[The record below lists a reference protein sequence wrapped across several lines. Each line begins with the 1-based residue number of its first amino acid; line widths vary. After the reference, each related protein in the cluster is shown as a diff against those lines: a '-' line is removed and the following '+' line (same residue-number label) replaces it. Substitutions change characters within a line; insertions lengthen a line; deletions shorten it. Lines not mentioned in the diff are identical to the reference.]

1 MRGKVITGASPLRL
15 TGITPAYAGKSTSLS
30 ATRWPKK
37 DHPRVCGEKSSY
49 RLKALPAAGSPPRM
63 RGKVVRLCMATG
75 LRRITPAYAGKRLP
89 LQDYSLACWD
99 HPRVCGEKCVKAQE
113 VKTTKGSPP
122 RVRGKVDFY
131 YFYTPNRRITPACAG
146 KRTGRLM
153 GKPLPGDHPRV
164 CGEKADCHVPQCT
177 HLGSPPRMRGK
188 VVVSRNLCLFS
199 GITPA
204 YAGKS
209 EVSKYAS
216 KPAEDHPRVCGEKAN
231 AKRERHA
238 ALGSPPRM
246 RGKAARPRAAPER
259 PGITPAYAG
268 KRSAVHTWDTRP
280 WDHPRVC
287 GEKLLC
293 CMRWLTGRGSPP
305 RMRGKD
311 LLVATPGQKQPG
323 SPPRMRGKAEA
334 GLVQRELPGITP
346 AYAGKSALAI
356 DE

>member
-1 MRGKVITGASPLRL
+1 MITGASPLRL

-188 VVVSRNLCLFS
+188 GPLSTH
-199 GITPA
+199 GT
-204 YAGKS
+204 
-209 EVSKYAS
+209 
-216 KPAEDHPRVCGEKAN
+216 
-231 AKRERHA
+231 
-238 ALGSPPRM
+238 
-246 RGKAARPRAAPER
+246 RGL
-259 PGITPAYAG
+259 GITPAYAG
-268 KRSAVHTWDTRP
+268 KRNPPRRNRP
-280 WDHPRVC
+280 ARQDHPRVC

>member
-209 EVSKYAS
+209 
-216 KPAEDHPRVCGEKAN
+216 
-231 AKRERHA
+231 
-238 ALGSPPRM
+238 
-246 RGKAARPRAAPER
+246 
-259 PGITPAYAG
+259 
-268 KRSAVHTWDTRP
+268 RSTTR
-280 WDHPRVC
+280 R
-287 GEKLLC
+287 
-293 CMRWLTGRGSPP
+293 T
-305 RMRGKD
+305 
-311 LLVATPGQKQPG
+311 
-323 SPPRMRGKAEA
+323 
-334 GLVQRELPGITP
+334 
-346 AYAGKSALAI
+346 
-356 DE
+356 